1 MKLSKNM
8 KRTFTTL
15 IQTYVKL
22 ENKKMLRLILSILLI
37 TLSFNAF
44 SQSVTKTQQQTDTT
58 RIVLPVSIAREVIK
72 ELLAYDAVKQEII
85 ILEELVKQKD
95 SIAITYVRVIDAKDS
110 QINNLQSSILLQT
123 EQLTTQT
130 QLTLELESALKV
142 TKVQN
147 RILKI
152 GSVGTFVGGIA
163 IGFFLLR

>member
-1 MKLSKNM
+1 M

-72 ELLAYDAVKQEII
+72 ELLAYDAAKEEII

-142 TKVQN
+142 TKIQN